1 MIRTRP
7 RQITKIASQDKNRM
21 NIRLRNRTQ
30 NQILIGWS
38 GDP

>member
-7 RQITKIASQDKNRM
+7 RQITKIADKNRM
-21 NIRLRNRTQ
+21 NIRLKNRTQ